1 MAEIEWSDLEDRTF
15 PCRRPRSLKFSFL
28 CIVLSLLVAWILAG
42 SPAAAQTDSATPKP
56 YASINRDAVSYFG
69 PGRGAA
75 YDIAGNDVTIGIM
88 LPLEGD
94 RAAEGKVLLQ
104 AAQLALEEEA
114 TNPLPDGRRLQLAV
128 GDESGP
134 WGQASNEIV
143 RLIMQAHAVALITSA
158 GGNIAHQAEQ
168 VSNKVGIPILTLS
181 SDATT
186 TEINIPWIFRL
197 GPSDSDEAQ
206 AFAHEIYRKRGLRRV
221 LLIFETDHDGRVGSE
236 EFEKAGQ
243 RLGALPPYR
252 FEIAPP
258 LADAGSVGAEINA
271 RNPEA
276 VVLWTGP
283 ESANELVPLIRRE
296 RPHVPVYLCSNAAQ
310 LAANGASEPPN
321 APSALAERN
330 ERETWVAIS
339 SGGSEDTRG
348 EFERHFRERAG
359 IAPSIAA
366 AQAYDAVHAIAA
378 ALRRTGPNRAR
389 LRDRL
394 AAMTENHGAS
404 GLISFDSAGNI
415 RSDVVVVKLRDSFR
429 RDPDSSIK

>member
-1 MAEIEWSDLEDRTF
+1 MAEIEWSNLDDRTF
-15 PCRRPRSLKFSFL
+15 PCLRPRSFNSFIL
-28 CIVLSLLVAWILAG
+28 CIILPPLIAWVLAG
-42 SPAAAQTDSATPKP
+42 SPAAAQIDPATPKP
-56 YASINRDAVSYFG
+56 YASINRDAVSYLG

-75 YDIAGNDVTIGIM
+75 YDLAGNDVTIGIM
-88 LPLEGD
+88 LPLEGQ
-94 RAAEGKVLLQ
+94 RAAEGRVLLQ

-114 TNPLPDGRRLQLAV
+114 ANPLPDGRRLQLAV
-128 GDESGP
+128 GDESGQ

-197 GPSDSDEAQ
+197 GPSDSGEAQ
-206 AFAHEIYRKRGLRRV
+206 AFAHEVYRKRGLSRV

-236 EFEKAGQ
+236 AFEKAGQ
-243 RLGALPPYR
+243 RLGAAPPYR
-252 FEIAPP
+252 FEIVPTSGG
-258 LADAGSVGAEINA
+258 AGTVGDEIAA

-283 ESANELVPLIRRE
+283 ESATALLPLIRRE

-310 LAANGASEPPN
+310 LAANGASEP
-321 APSALAERN
+321 ADALTASGERN
-330 ERETWVAIS
+330 EQETWVAVS
-339 SGGSEDTRG
+339 SGGSEDVRR
-348 EFERHFRERAG
+348 EFERHLRERTG

-366 AQAYDAVHAIAA
+366 AQAYDAVHVIAA
-378 ALRRTGPNRAR
+378 ALRRAGPNRAR

-394 AAMTENHGAS
+394 AAGTETHGAS

-415 RSDVVVVKLRDSFR
+415 RSDVLVVRLEDSFR
-429 RDPDSSIK
+429 RDPDSSAK